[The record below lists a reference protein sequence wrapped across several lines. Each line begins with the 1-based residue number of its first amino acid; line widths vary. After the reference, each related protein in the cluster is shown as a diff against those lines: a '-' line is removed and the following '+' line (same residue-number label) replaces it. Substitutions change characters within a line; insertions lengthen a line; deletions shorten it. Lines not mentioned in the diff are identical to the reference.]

1 MNVSLELLPT
11 RQSLLSRLKDRKDEN
26 SWKVFFDTYWKFIY
40 NVGIK
45 SGLSQH
51 EAQDVVQETVI
62 SVIKAM
68 PSFSYDPA
76 NGSFKQWL
84 LQLTSWRVRDQLR
97 RRPADFQREGER
109 KQNRETRTS
118 SRTDTIHRVADPV
131 SLASEE
137 SWDKEWEENLM
148 EA

>member
-62 SVIKAM
+62 SVMKAM

-84 LQLTSWRVRDQLR
+84 LQLTSWPGKGEISR
-97 RRPADFQREGER
+97 RTR
-109 KQNRETRTS
+109 KFLT
-118 SRTDTIHRVADPV
+118 
-131 SLASEE
+131 
-137 SWDKEWEENLM
+137 
-148 EA
+148 